1 MVGIFDFIESTR
13 FFSKPHKK
21 VIKLN
26 LNMSS
31 FLTRWFETVS
41 VLLLI
46 FVSLSKGNEVRI
58 VFGVPCLQVIAVIM
72 AMLINIF
79 LFPLR
84 KNYPYLSSV

>member
-1 MVGIFDFIESTR
+1 MILLNLLDFSQSHI
-13 FFSKPHKK
+13 KK

-72 AMLINIF
+72 AM
-79 LFPLR
+79 
-84 KNYPYLSSV
+84 